1 MCTVVVLM
9 LNGSLVVVE
18 KNSNPFFSP
27 PLPPGVVCASLELK
41 KRLLRR
47 LSSMES
53 DFNSLKDNVARCSTT
68 PSPTLTQVAVRLP
81 KRQTESHSALPRMW
95 TKAMFVRN
103 PKTLSKSIFY

>member
-53 DFNSLKDNVARCSTT
+53 DFNSPDNVARCSTT